1 MTTLGEGGM
10 ITTDDPELAQRLRG
24 IRMWGSGTEEWG
36 GNYKLT
42 KVQAAVGL
50 VQLRRLD
57 EMLAR
62 RHEHGRRRTELLEEY
77 GHGDVALPVEP
88 QGYKHTYYLYTLTV
102 PPEWAGDRRDRVI
115 EILRDERG
123 IGAEIANPPVSLNPY
138 IRRHTE
144 GQALPLSEDLG
155 RRILCPSLHP
165 LMSEA
170 DNEYVA
176 AAISEAIER
185 VTQEGD

>member
-1 MTTLGEGGM
+1 MV
-10 ITTDDPELAQRLRG
+10 TTDDPELAERLRG

-57 EMLAR
+57 EMLTR
-62 RHEHGRRRTELLEEY
+62 RYAHGRRRTELITQY
-77 GHGDVALPVEP
+77 GAGGVALPVEP

-102 PPEWAGDRRDRVI
+102 PPEWAGGRRDRLM
-115 EILRDERG
+115 EILREERG
-123 IGAEIANPPVSLNPY
+123 VGSGVANPPVYLNHPY
-138 IRRHTE
+138 IRRRTQ
-144 GQALPLSEDLG
+144 GQVLPLSEDLG

-176 AAISEAIER
+176 AAMSEAIER
-185 VTQEGD
+185 VASGEPDVDS